1 MSKNAI
7 QTLIIIVRKN
17 KRGLSKGTK
26 IQFLDI
32 SVLEILRI
40 YCPPLMLFQI
50 SAALLT
56 VLLNFFFLIELAV
69 LQFTIG
75 PNFILI
81 KRITIEKILSDDCVL
96 DIHANTLIS
105 IRKTIKKKQK
115 KQRTEGVT
123 TLEEVQTINSI
134 FLDFNSIIAQKF
146 KWNT

>member
-26 IQFLDI
+26 IVSGYFCFGNFKD
-32 SVLEILRI
+32 
-40 YCPPLMLFQI
+40 
-50 SAALLT
+50 LLPSSNAFSDFCSFT
-56 VLLNFFFLIELAV
+56 HSFAQLFFLIELAV

-105 IRKTIKKKQK
+105 IRKTKKK
-115 KQRTEGVT
+115 RTEDRGSDNPGRGT
-123 TLEEVQTINSI
+123 NYQLNIS
-134 FLDFNSIIAQKF
+134 
-146 KWNT
+146 

>member
-56 VLLNFFFLIELAV
+56 VLLNFFLIELAV

-81 KRITIEKILSDDCVL
+81 KRITIEKVLSDDCVL

-105 IRKTIKKKQK
+105 IRKTKNKK
-115 KQRTEGVT
+115 RTEDRGSDNPGRGT
-123 TLEEVQTINSI
+123 NYQLNIS
-134 FLDFNSIIAQKF
+134 
-146 KWNT
+146 

>member
-7 QTLIIIVRKN
+7 QTSIIIVRKN
-17 KRGLSKGTK
+17 KRGLSKGAK

-56 VLLNFFFLIELAV
+56 VLLNFFFKIELAV

-105 IRKTIKKKQK
+105 IRKTTTKKE
-115 KQRTEGVT
+115 QRTEGVT

-134 FLDFNSIIAQKF
+134 FLDFNTIIAQKF

>member
-7 QTLIIIVRKN
+7 QTSIIIVRKN

-50 SAALLT
+50 SALSYSQFCST
-56 VLLNFFFLIELAV
+56 FFLIELTV

-81 KRITIEKILSDDCVL
+81 KRTTIEKILSDDCVL

-105 IRKTIKKKQK
+105 IRKTKNK
-115 KQRTEGVT
+115 RTEDRGSDNPGRGT
-123 TLEEVQTINSI
+123 NYQLNIS
-134 FLDFNSIIAQKF
+134 
-146 KWNT
+146 